1 MSREKSRDGI
11 TRRDFLRRAA
21 ASAALGVGAASGL
34 AARVGRASAAEAEER
49 AGAASGAE
57 VEEKNGMKYR
67 VLGRTE
73 LRVSELGL
81 GMIQTNNP
89 AVIHRALD
97 LGINYFDTAECYQ
110 GGNSE
115 IKLGEALKER
125 REEAIVATK
134 WHTDGSTSA
143 AELLKSLDESL
154 QRLQMDHVELIQI
167 HGAGNARQ
175 VESDELWEAFGKA
188 RDAGK
193 VRFNGLS
200 THGNQVEVIRAAIEC
215 GRYDAVLPA
224 YNALIGER
232 VGLAVREAHEAGLGT
247 IIMKALQPAHEGKG
261 TAAFEKLGGSPYQQ
275 AIRWVLNDPNVSTAI
290 VDMPTFEEVEEDV
303 AAATGRTSE
312 AELAEF
318 EGAVSQVSAGACHL
332 CGSCTGQCPR
342 NVQVADI
349 MRYSLYHDGY
359 GDGARAAELYRALP
373 VAASA
378 AACRD
383 CSQCRVVCPWGVAV
397 RSRMERAHVRL
408 A

>member
-1 MSREKSRDGI
+1 MSREESRDGI

-34 AARVGRASAAEAEER
+34 GARVRRASAAEAEEGT
-49 AGAASGAE
+49 GAAPGVV

-67 VLGRTE
+67 LLGRTG
-73 LRVSELGL
+73 LKVSELGL
-81 GMIQTNNP
+81 GLIKTNNP
-89 AVIHRALD
+89 AVIHRALE

-115 IKLGEALKER
+115 IKLGEALKGR
-125 REEAIVATK
+125 REEAVVATK
-134 WHTDGSTSA
+134 WHTGSDTPA
-143 AELLKSLDESL
+143 ADLLKSLDESL

-167 HGAGNARQ
+167 HGAGSAAP
-175 VESDELWEAFGKA
+175 VESDELWDAFTRA

-215 GRYDAVLPA
+215 GRYDAVLPS

-232 VGLAVREAHEAGLGT
+232 VGPAVRDAHEAGLGT
-247 IIMKALQPAHEGKG
+247 IIMKALQPAHAGKG
-261 TAAFEKLGGSPYQQ
+261 TEAFEKLGGSPYQQ

-290 VDMPTFEEVEEDV
+290 VDMPTFEELEEDV
-303 AAATGRTSE
+303 AASTGRRSE

-349 MRYSLYHDGY
+349 MRYSLYDDGY

-378 AACRD
+378 APCRD

-397 RSRMERAHVRL
+397 KSRLERADVRL